1 MHSAVKRRGGPL
13 QRPATITGL
22 LLISLV
28 ASLVFLADRLAD
40 FSATSGQKD
49 FIDNIS
55 SISVSTDSEEL
66 RALEQEPSAVLKKP
80 VGVIYKDGIN
90 TSVNINGFSKER
102 SEIKENI
109 QSGRKENEFK
119 PEIFVLEQGDKRT
132 ESVANTAAKGEDQ
145 VKLELQGTYSSQQI
159 SARESQKMKIERQI
173 SQKIIPDAHV
183 RQMRDQKKIIPDAHV
198 RLIPDAHVR
207 QMRDQIIRA
216 KAYLNL
222 APARNNAPIVRELR
236 QRIRDVHRALGEAT
250 KDTEL
255 SRRAPERIRSM
266 ESTLF
271 KASKLFNDCSA
282 MVKKLRAMMHSTE
295 EQLRVHKKQSTFLI
309 QLAARS
315 FPKGLHCLPMRLTAE
330 YYALT
335 PNEQEFPNKGKL
347 DDPSLYHHAIFSD
360 NILAAAVVVNSTVFH
375 SKESEKIVFHL
386 VTDKLNY
393 AAMRMWF
400 LANPPGN
407 ATIQVQNIDEFTW
420 LNSSYSPILK
430 QLESAS
436 MKEYYLKSQYMSPD
450 GGSTNLNYRNP
461 KYLNMLNHLRFYLP
475 EVFPKLNKVLFLDD
489 DVVVQKDLTALWGI
503 DTHGKVNAAVEI
515 CGENFFRL
523 DKYLN
528 FSNPLIARDFD
539 PNSCAWGYGM
549 NIFDLQEWKK
559 QDLTAIYHKWQN
571 LNKDRQLVKL
581 GSLPLGL
588 ITFYNLTHAL
598 DKSWHV
604 LGLGYNP
611 SVSRTDIAK
620 AAVIHYNGNMKPW
633 LEIGIARYKQHWTKY
648 VKYDHIFM
656 QQCNLG
662 E

>member
-1 MHSAVKRRGGPL
+1 MRSAMKGRGCPL
-13 QRPATITGL
+13 RRPATVTGL
-22 LLISLV
+22 LLISVV

-55 SISVSTDSEEL
+55 SISFSTDSEEL
-66 RALEQEPSAVLKKP
+66 RALEQEPGAVFKKP

-90 TSVNINGFSKER
+90 SSVYIDGFQTEH
-102 SEIKENI
+102 SEIKEKI
-109 QSGRKENEFK
+109 QSERKENEFK
-119 PEIFVLEQGDKRT
+119 PEISVLEHGDKRT
-132 ESVANTAAKGEDQ
+132 ETVVNSASEGKDQ
-145 VKLELQGTYSSQQI
+145 VKLELRSTLSTPKI
-159 SARESQKMKIERQI
+159 SAMESQKMQIERQKSQKLI
-173 SQKIIPDAHV
+173 PDTHVRQMRDQKIIPDAHV
-183 RQMRDQKKIIPDAHV
+183 RQMRDQ
-198 RLIPDAHVR
+198 
-207 QMRDQIIRA
+207 MIRA

-236 QRIRDVHRALGEAT
+236 QRIRDVRRALGEAT

-271 KASKLFNDCSA
+271 KANKLFNDCSA

-295 EQLRVHKKQSTFLI
+295 EQLRVHKKQSTFLT

-315 FPKGLHCLPMRLTAE
+315 FPKGLHCLPVRLTTE
-330 YYALT
+330 YYALS

-375 SKESEKIVFHL
+375 SKETEKVVFHL

-420 LNSSYSPILK
+420 LNSDYFPILK
-430 QLESAS
+430 QLGSAS
-436 MKEYYLKSQYMSPD
+436 MKEYYQKSQYMSPD
-450 GGSTNLNYRNP
+450 GGSSNMRYRNP
-461 KYLNMLNHLRFYLP
+461 KYMDMLNHLRFYLP

-503 DTHGKVNAAVEI
+503 DLHGKVNGAVET
-515 CGENFFRL
+515 CGETFYRL

-528 FSNPLIARDFD
+528 FSNPLILRDFD
-539 PNSCAWGYGM
+539 PNSCTWAYGM

-559 QDLTAIYHKWQN
+559 QDMTGIYHKWQN
-571 LNKDRQLVKL
+571 LNKDRQLWKL

-588 ITFYNLTHAL
+588 ITFYNLTYAL

-611 SVSRTDIAK
+611 IVSRIDIAK

-633 LEIGIARYKQHWTKY
+633 LEIGIAKYKQYWTKY
-648 VKYDHIFM
+648 VKYDHIFL

>member
-1 MHSAVKRRGGPL
+1 MRCAVKGRGGLL
-13 QRPATITGL
+13 QRPATFTVI
-22 LLISLV
+22 LLISVV

-40 FSATSGQKD
+40 FSATFGQKD

-55 SISVSTDSEEL
+55 SVSFSTDSEEL
-66 RALEQEPSAVLKKP
+66 RALEQEPGAVLKKP

-90 TSVNINGFSKER
+90 TSANIDGFPKEH
-102 SEIKENI
+102 SEITEEI
-109 QSGRKENEFK
+109 QSEQKENEFK
-119 PEIFVLEQGDKRT
+119 PAIFVLDHGDKRT
-132 ESVANTAAKGEDQ
+132 ERVANTASEGEDQ
-145 VKLELQGTYSSQQI
+145 LKSELRDTLSSQKI
-159 SARESQKMKIERQI
+159 SARESQKMRIERQN
-173 SQKIIPDAHV
+173 SQKIILDAHV

-198 RLIPDAHVR
+198 R
-207 QMRDQIIRA
+207 QMRDQVIRA

-236 QRIRDVHRALGEAT
+236 QRIRDVHRALGEAA

-255 SRRAPERIRSM
+255 SRRAPERMRSM

-271 KASKLFNDCSA
+271 KANKLFNDCSA

-295 EQLRVHKKQSTFLI
+295 EQLRVHKKQGTFLT

-330 YYALT
+330 YYSLT

-375 SKESEKIVFHL
+375 SKETEKVVFHL

-420 LNSSYSPILK
+420 MNSSYSPILK

-436 MKEYYLKSQYMSPD
+436 RKEDYFKSHYLSPD
-450 GGSTNLNYRNP
+450 GGSTNLRYRNP
-461 KYLNMLNHLRFYLP
+461 KYLNMFNHLRFYLP

-503 DTHGKVNAAVEI
+503 DLHSKVNGAVET
-515 CGENFFRL
+515 CGETFFRF

-539 PNSCAWGYGM
+539 PNSCAWAYGM

-559 QDLTAIYHKWQN
+559 QDLTGIYHKWQS
-571 LNKDRQLVKL
+571 LNKDRQLWKL

-588 ITFYNLTHAL
+588 ITFYNLTYAL

-604 LGLGYNP
+604 LGLGYDP
-611 SVSRTDIAK
+611 SVSRMDIAK
-620 AAVIHYNGNMKPW
+620 AAVIHYSGNMKPW
-633 LEIGIARYKQHWTKY
+633 LEIGIAKYKQYWTKY
-648 VKYDHIFM
+648 VKYDHIFL